1 MILADNPAGKICKQ
15 LQYTVRSL
23 ATPPPLTEAIPQQH
37 PECSISSACTPA
49 PGPGGDVVRSDKL
62 LGMGLIT
69 VTRNFLSG
77 CLGASVQADTEV
89 KRGGTSSL
97 RDESSCG
104 TAPWQSG
111 SWKSSAV
118 HWSGAGRAGLAQAA
132 GRVLLGELSQRSH
145 HGHQCYILAFLTLQP
160 GKKSPTPVMMLW
172 RPQLFTCL
180 WRSKAKQHDL
190 CRREAH
196 CQNWSKGSRMK
207 LTRKW
212 SFCCMEQIKDL

>member
-1 MILADNPAGKICKQ
+1 LGQFISHSGAVLTLGTWDRAPSQHLIWKKALAPYLCRYLFRNLFICSDLLASIRKSKGFIMILADNPAGKICKQ

-111 SWKSSAV
+111 S
-118 HWSGAGRAGLAQAA
+118 
-132 GRVLLGELSQRSH
+132 
-145 HGHQCYILAFLTLQP
+145 
-160 GKKSPTPVMMLW
+160 
-172 RPQLFTCL
+172 
-180 WRSKAKQHDL
+180 
-190 CRREAH
+190 
-196 CQNWSKGSRMK
+196 
-207 LTRKW
+207 
-212 SFCCMEQIKDL
+212 